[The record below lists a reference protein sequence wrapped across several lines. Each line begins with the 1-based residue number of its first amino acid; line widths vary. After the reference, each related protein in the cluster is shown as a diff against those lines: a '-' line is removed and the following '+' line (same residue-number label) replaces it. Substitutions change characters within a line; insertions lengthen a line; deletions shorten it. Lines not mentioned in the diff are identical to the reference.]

1 VRLCSVFIVLSAFV
15 LYSIIIRN
23 PSPPPGGGASMFCT
37 SHAKFRSV
45 VAMHEVGNETPHK
58 KKKTQI
64 KKQKKR
70 PKKRPK
76 RKKGEWLMCLFSV

>member
-1 VRLCSVFIVLSAFV
+1 
-15 LYSIIIRN
+15 
-23 PSPPPGGGASMFCT
+23 
-37 SHAKFRSV
+37 
-45 VAMHEVGNETPHK
+45 MHEVGNETPHK